1 MQVKNIIRKK
11 KIILARRA
19 DASCNLL
26 PELRVAPLRTYFF
39 FFANFLELALKVQVV
54 WRR

>member
-1 MQVKNIIRKK
+1 MGAHVAVFTLDYKKSLFFWQIRHASQKYHPKK

-26 PELRVAPLRTYFF
+26 PELRVAS
-39 FFANFLELALKVQVV
+39 
-54 WRR
+54 